1 MEVPTEGGNR
11 GGSYLPRR
19 LVVALVPGIS
29 TSYIA
34 GAEGLRGPSFDVFS
48 LVLST

>member
-19 LVVALVPGIS
+19 LVEVLVPGIS

-34 GAEGLRGPSFDVFS
+34 GAEGFEDPSFMF
-48 LVLST
+48 LVLF